1 MDFQEFVNNKVIR
14 EAIIR
19 RNEKPFFRTLS
30 KSGGWEF
37 EAQSK
42 SFEILLVLSFFASKT
57 GVLVVESKFKIF
69 LGSLVLAFHK
79 CKAVSAAQPNVE
91 LQQSGFQVAI

>member
-1 MDFQEFVNNKVIR
+1 MILLESWNIDVHCYLSHLDFQEFVNNKVIR

-57 GVLVVESKFKIF
+57 GVLVVETKFKIF
-69 LGSLVLAFHK
+69 
-79 CKAVSAAQPNVE
+79 
-91 LQQSGFQVAI
+91 